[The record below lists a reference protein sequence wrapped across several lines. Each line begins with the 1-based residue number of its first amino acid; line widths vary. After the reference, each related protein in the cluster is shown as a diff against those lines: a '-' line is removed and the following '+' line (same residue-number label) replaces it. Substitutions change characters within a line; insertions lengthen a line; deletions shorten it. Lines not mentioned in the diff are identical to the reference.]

1 MAQVWKTVRVFIS
14 STFRDMQA
22 ERDHLVRFV
31 FPRLHEELL
40 PRRIHL
46 VDVDLRWGI
55 TSEQDVSEVCREIID
70 ECRPRFLCML
80 GGRYGWVPP
89 GKNRSIT
96 ADEVHYGVLDRKLN
110 DHGFA
115 YFYFRDDAATAAMVE
130 TTPGELREPQG
141 SDNQKKLDNLKEAVI
156 DEGLNLFT
164 YPAQWDKDIRR
175 LTGLKKFGDRVYDDL
190 LGSIKS
196 DPELRDCFVTD
207 MAGQLDEFAEENAA
221 MEAFVEERSER
232 FVLGSRGA
240 VLEELLAHASAT
252 GGNGYVC
259 LTGAPGSG
267 KSALLAHLS
276 KHSAINSQ
284 SSILLIHHFVGAS
297 PDSTDVRRTLRRLC
311 NELKAGCPEITAD
324 IPNDPEKL
332 HVAFPDFLRQACE
345 CQRVVILL
353 DAVNQFDS
361 ALHTSRLHWLPENLP
376 PNARIILSALEGTA
390 LEELRHRKL
399 REIELQPLT
408 PADGE
413 AIIEQ
418 FLKRYSKKFEQDQR
432 AALLAKSDAVKPLY
446 LLAALE
452 ELRTLGTYAEISQR
466 IVKLPPTTNKLFAW
480 ILDRLE
486 NDDGFRDASGH
497 CVGRELVSRFAELLG
512 VSGYG
517 LSQRELTDLLDEDD
531 SLGNVA
537 ALLHLLRP
545 YLMRRGELLDFYH
558 GQFKEAVGKRYLRG
572 ETERV
577 NAHKTIADYFETRWR
592 EPNHHALR
600 ELPYHLQ
607 KMCCW
612 TRLTDWLTNS
622 AYLREYCLYFGP
634 HDLLIYSETS
644 LQHLEASEA
653 RASRLSVVCET
664 LGCFGSLL
672 GQEPQALLQQLY
684 LFVYNYWSGFPEMR
698 HWADQALALTPQK
711 RPLCVVRGPCAPRSP
726 LFRDL
731 GVQDDFVPEIGA
743 SPDFGRLFSASM
755 SGQLRCFDV
764 VSGTMLGENVGSV
777 DSVLALKV
785 LDENS
790 VLLGLMDGSVVK
802 LDGEYIVSHL
812 FRVPGDYSVNSL
824 ALMPESGWLLLG
836 PGQWKSQPQ
845 SGKLCILDLRTYQ
858 QIGEV
863 DLNDRIVLTFARTWQ
878 QRRVFNPD
886 GAQVNQMVRRPH
898 SREIAFAFHHGEVS
912 LFDPDRGQWRRVHA
926 SSTEAAFGIAFDERG
941 DHLFF
946 ADSAGRLV
954 DFDLT
959 SWCVRSCVRFP
970 HGLTALA
977 TSDVTR
983 QLLVGDWLGMVYVVR
998 QKDLSIQQSFPG
1010 ELRGCV
1016 RSLCCDSTGRLVA
1029 ASGRSIRVFLTDT
1042 ERPSLESQI
1051 DWGWQAMH
1059 GHGSGDLNVCVATTL
1074 GGGAARAVAI
1084 DTAQTAGSAPLRS
1097 VYCARR
1103 VPLALVENL
1112 SSSGIAIVSLPELTE
1127 TIPIEIAGLQN
1138 VHGLAL
1144 DDQGTFAACMVRTA
1158 EGTSI
1163 YVFLVNPDENRVSFF
1178 RRFSVRTRPGRF
1190 MPMVFSPELSRLA
1203 AVTSQCAD
1211 LSKAREKHIVEHY
1224 PVTVAVW
1231 QISSGNLR
1239 ALSLETPVRSL
1250 AFSFEGERLFIGPG
1264 TQFEYAEDPED
1275 LFFTE
1280 VRQFKS
1286 GMPVDIHAIRVF
1298 DVRSGEE
1305 LPSFKG
1311 HTDSVNTLAVS
1322 ADNKFLLSAAD
1333 DCTLRLWDVRS
1344 HKCLGLIG
1352 LDGKPLWCGFTA
1364 NEGEIAVVCAGW
1376 RADLRVLTKVLR
1388 FE

>member
-31 FPRLHEELL
+31 FPRLREELL

-196 DPELRDCFVTD
+196 DPELWDCFVTD

-221 MEAFVEERSER
+221 MEEFVEERSER

-252 GGNGYVC
+252 GGSGYVC

-297 PDSTDVRRTLRRLC
+297 PDSTDVRRTLQRLC
-311 NELKAGCPEITAD
+311 NELKAGCSEITAD

-332 HVAFPDFLRQACE
+332 RVAFPDFLRQASAR
-345 CQRVVILL
+345 QRVVILL

-512 VSGYG
+512 VSRYG
-517 LSQRELTDLLDEDD
+517 LSQRELTDLLDEDNTQ
-531 SLGNVA
+531 GNVA
-537 ALLHLLRP
+537 ALLQLLRP
-545 YLMRRGELLDFYH
+545 YLLRRGELFDFYH
-558 GQFKEAVGKRYLRG
+558 SQFRAAVEEVWLK
-572 ETERV
+572 TDAQCQA
-577 NAHKTIADYFETRWR
+577 AHLALADYFET
-592 EPNHHALR
+592 
-600 ELPYHLQ
+600 Q
-607 KMCCW
+607 KEMSPRKAAEWPWQLLVANSW
-612 TRLTDWLTNS
+612 TRLETALTDLDLFFVLYDEKSKWELADYWLPLRQQGHDMEACYAAAYERRVTEATGGSYDAHLTYKLGAFLIENGCFQTGRVLTDKAAESSKMSSLGELDANYATAQGNLALLFEEQGDFKRAAVIRERVLSVYELSFGKRDRKTATACINLAGTYLQMGRWVEAEPLITRAIAIDEEIYGKEHPEVANDLISLAESLRACGKLGEAENVLQLSLSICRKHLSPNHPLLASILSNLSGILAQTNRCKEAEPFALEAIEIDRKCLGNDHPKLAIRLNNLAGVMKANGRIQDALAPAQEALEILVAHSVRVGVPHRHTES
-622 AYLREYCLYFGP
+622 AALNLSSLATEAGLPPPVVIHFVNNILRPMQELKQAAETQKAHASVSPTPTLHSGEQHLKQARSLACRASIS
-634 HDLLIYSETS
+634 DAIKKVITS
-644 LQHLEASEA
+644 LASRIVKDGDMEPSRPKPKSINKDTRKKSEDGINPISQLLVKLDPKNLMYQAESGDPEAQCNLAMMLQSEGDFEQATVWYRRAAQQGIVQAQFNLGVLLQNGAGTDQDFVEAVKWYEEAAKQGYLNAIYNLAFMRENGYGCTRDLRTALHLYESAANRKEPDSQCKLALLLLDEDMQA
-653 RASRLSVVCET
+653 RAGFSYRCE
-664 LGCFGSLL
+664 G
-672 GQEPQALLQQLY
+672 
-684 LFVYNYWSGFPEMR
+684 W
-698 HWADQALALTPQK
+698 
-711 RPLCVVRGPCAPRSP
+711 
-726 LFRDL
+726 
-731 GVQDDFVPEIGA
+731 DFVPKDHERARRMLKEAIANNHMVSVEI
-743 SPDFGRLFSASM
+743 L
-755 SGQLRCFDV
+755 
-764 VSGTMLGENVGSV
+764 
-777 DSVLALKV
+777 
-785 LDENS
+785 
-790 VLLGLMDGSVVK
+790 
-802 LDGEYIVSHL
+802 
-812 FRVPGDYSVNSL
+812 
-824 ALMPESGWLLLG
+824 
-836 PGQWKSQPQ
+836 
-845 SGKLCILDLRTYQ
+845 
-858 QIGEV
+858 
-863 DLNDRIVLTFARTWQ
+863 
-878 QRRVFNPD
+878 
-886 GAQVNQMVRRPH
+886 
-898 SREIAFAFHHGEVS
+898 
-912 LFDPDRGQWRRVHA
+912 
-926 SSTEAAFGIAFDERG
+926 
-941 DHLFF
+941 
-946 ADSAGRLV
+946 
-954 DFDLT
+954 
-959 SWCVRSCVRFP
+959 
-970 HGLTALA
+970 
-977 TSDVTR
+977 
-983 QLLVGDWLGMVYVVR
+983 
-998 QKDLSIQQSFPG
+998 KDL
-1010 ELRGCV
+1010 
-1016 RSLCCDSTGRLVA
+1016 
-1029 ASGRSIRVFLTDT
+1029 
-1042 ERPSLESQI
+1042 
-1051 DWGWQAMH
+1051 
-1059 GHGSGDLNVCVATTL
+1059 
-1074 GGGAARAVAI
+1074 
-1084 DTAQTAGSAPLRS
+1084 
-1097 VYCARR
+1097 
-1103 VPLALVENL
+1103 
-1112 SSSGIAIVSLPELTE
+1112 
-1127 TIPIEIAGLQN
+1127 
-1138 VHGLAL
+1138 
-1144 DDQGTFAACMVRTA
+1144 
-1158 EGTSI
+1158 
-1163 YVFLVNPDENRVSFF
+1163 
-1178 RRFSVRTRPGRF
+1178 
-1190 MPMVFSPELSRLA
+1190 
-1203 AVTSQCAD
+1203 
-1211 LSKAREKHIVEHY
+1211 
-1224 PVTVAVW
+1224 VW
-1231 QISSGNLR
+1231 
-1239 ALSLETPVRSL
+1239 
-1250 AFSFEGERLFIGPG
+1250 
-1264 TQFEYAEDPED
+1264 D
-1275 LFFTE
+1275 
-1280 VRQFKS
+1280 
-1286 GMPVDIHAIRVF
+1286 
-1298 DVRSGEE
+1298 
-1305 LPSFKG
+1305 
-1311 HTDSVNTLAVS
+1311 
-1322 ADNKFLLSAAD
+1322 
-1333 DCTLRLWDVRS
+1333 
-1344 HKCLGLIG
+1344 
-1352 LDGKPLWCGFTA
+1352 
-1364 NEGEIAVVCAGW
+1364 
-1376 RADLRVLTKVLR
+1376 
-1388 FE
+1388 